1 MLKDQLEQ
9 HLINLNDGINRLE
22 KSKKMQRSLPEL
34 AKKEGKPYE
43 PGIFKIAT
51 GGSAEANEQTFAKV
65 IYQDEKGNKFEI
77 PIQGIT
83 PELTY
88 PNPDAK

>member
-1 MLKDQLEQ
+1 MNSPKLLDQTY
-9 HLINLNDGINRLE
+9 IM
-22 KSKKMQRSLPEL
+22 MQRSLAAL
-34 AKKEGKPYE
+34 AKREGKPYE
-43 PGIFKIAT
+43 PGIFKIAL
-51 GGSAEANEQTFAKV
+51 GASAEANERTFAKV

-88 PNPDAK
+88 LNPNAK